1 MRFTFLTITALAMSS
16 LLSGQNEKK
25 QKDREAIKNMC
36 GCYEV
41 TFNFAETFNYSNDSL
56 YKPSKTKVDK
66 GLEWAQLVT
75 DGEDKISIQH
85 LLQVGNPS
93 DPHIVKHWRQDWLFE
108 NTDFYSYDADNTWV
122 FEEKPAADV
131 AGQWTQKVYQVDDSP
146 RYEGSATWV
155 HVDGKSYW
163 ENTADAP
170 LPRREYTTRSDYN
183 LTVRGNRQEITDFG
197 WVHDQD
203 NAKVIREDG
212 EEDVVLAREKG
223 YNTYVRVPDS
233 RCAAAAAW
241 WEENQE
247 KWALVR
253 AKWDEVYGRKADL
266 VLEEKVDNKPLYK
279 HLFDEGYEEATAI
292 DGVIEAFVKK
302 RHYEDS
308 FRK

>member
-1 MRFTFLTITALAMSS
+1 MRSNLLLITALA
-16 LLSGQNEKK
+16 LTAFVSGQAEKK
-25 QKDREAIKNMC
+25 QQDREAIKNMC
-36 GCYEV
+36 GCFEV

-75 DGEDKISIQH
+75 DADDKISIQH

-108 NTDFYSYDADNTWV
+108 NTDFYSYNGDNVWV
-122 FEEKPAADV
+122 FEEKPTADV
-131 AGQWTQKVYQVDDSP
+131 SGQWTQKVYQVDDSP

-155 HVDGKSYW
+155 HVDGKSFW

-183 LTVRGNRQEITDFG
+183 LTVRGNRHEITDFG

-203 NAKVIREDG
+203 NAKVIRKPG

-253 AKWDEVYGRKADL
+253 AKWDEVYGRKANL
-266 VLEEKVDNKPLYK
+266 VLEEKVDNKALYK
-279 HLFDEGYEEATAI
+279 HLFAEGYEEAAAI
-292 DGVIEAFVKK
+292 DGVIESFVKK
-302 RHYEDS
+302 TR
-308 FRK
+308 